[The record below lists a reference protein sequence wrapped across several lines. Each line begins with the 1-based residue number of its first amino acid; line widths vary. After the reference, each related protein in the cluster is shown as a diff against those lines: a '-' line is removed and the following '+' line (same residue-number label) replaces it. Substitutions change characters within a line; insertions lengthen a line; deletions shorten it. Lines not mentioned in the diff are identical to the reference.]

1 YYVPEV
7 YARAL
12 TVIPPGASIRARLN
26 QNGTGVVTE
35 FLVKGEPLP
44 EFAKRN
50 QAAIRN
56 TPEREPAEDTGE
68 LGAPRK
74 NAPDDTDTDP

>member
-1 YYVPEV
+1 MPDE

-12 TVIPPGASIRARLN
+12 TVIPPGASIRAKLN

-35 FLVKGEPLP
+35 FLVKGEPLT

-56 TPEREPAEDTGE
+56 TPNESLRNG
-68 LGAPRK
+68 RRRVVS
-74 NAPDDTDTDP
+74 NRR